1 MASSKLNRAL
11 ITVGTVSPIMFCFQD
26 IFFSMH
32 KVHGASMEPALQ
44 DGDVV
49 LVRKAD
55 FFTWRMISDEPLTFS
70 ELVEKSDVDK
80 LDEQND
86 RRNLARINA
95 MLGSRRGIL
104 WTRPC
109 QPMKGDVIL
118 YKSPN
123 HFHHSQLQMKRVIG
137 LGGQRVRPAD
147 SFQKVETIPPSC
159 VWIEG
164 DNITDSI
171 DSRSIGPISKKL
183 IIGTVEYVIW
193 PPSRWGA
200 VKRERPP
207 VGRAWWI

>member
-1 MASSKLNRAL
+1 MATSRLNRAV
-11 ITVGTVSPIMFCFQD
+11 ITAGTVSPILFCFHD

-32 KVHGASMEPALQ
+32 KVRGTSMEPALQ
-44 DGDVV
+44 DGDIV

-55 FFTWRMISDEPLTFS
+55 FFTWRMISDDEPLKFS

-86 RRNLARINA
+86 RKNLTRINA

-123 HFHHSQLQMKRVIG
+123 HFHPSQYQMKRVIG
-137 LGGQRVRPAD
+137 LGGQRVR
-147 SFQKVETIPPSC
+147 TYIH
-159 VWIEG
+159 
-164 DNITDSI
+164 T
-171 DSRSIGPISKKL
+171 
-183 IIGTVEYVIW
+183 
-193 PPSRWGA
+193 
-200 VKRERPP
+200 
-207 VGRAWWI
+207 